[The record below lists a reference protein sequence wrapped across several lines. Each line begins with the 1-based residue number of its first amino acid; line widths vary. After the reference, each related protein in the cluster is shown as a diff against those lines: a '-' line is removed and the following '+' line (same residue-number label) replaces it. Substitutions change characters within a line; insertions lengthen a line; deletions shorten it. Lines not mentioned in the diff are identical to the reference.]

1 LNELPKSTL
10 EACFGPCLY
19 RGGGY
24 IQRMV
29 IVATRLAVNGVLE
42 TRLSWDALLNLN
54 YNWVDVDKDNT
65 FEQAYSQFIVKLRR
79 KFCL

>member
-1 LNELPKSTL
+1 MM
-10 EACFGPCLY
+10 A
-19 RGGGY
+19 
-24 IQRMV
+24 